1 MDMLSEFEL
10 NYNVELIAIK
20 NDYKL
25 KGSQESFQKIENDR
39 TQISGTFRDII
50 IYKCAPIQFSESSVQ
65 FINNLMERFFENHFQ
80 KESVFLTY
88 GWNIDRPNPRDSILH
103 LVIELIGKS
112 SDVNLMSSKLKVSF
126 ILIFFILT
134 VKGREIL

>member
-1 MDMLSEFEL
+1 MLSEFEL

-39 TQISGTFRDII
+39 TQISGSFRDII

-80 KESVFLTY
+80 KESVFLSY
-88 GWNIDRPNPRDSILH
+88 GL
-103 LVIELIGKS
+103 EY
-112 SDVNLMSSKLKVSF
+112 
-126 ILIFFILT
+126 
-134 VKGREIL
+134 